1 MRVLEPCALFNVLV
15 LKEQGRWLVMLLI
28 LILGQ
33 GHRVSVP
40 WILEGSLRRGH
51 DVFWR
56 WEWVGVNQKIVDVK
70 WHARASTNQ
79 TIISLGFII
88 CLWLW
93 NLHRRRTETLKVMMV
108 AKNAISSWEVDFGWP
123 TAVSKLTLRDVVID
137 IKCGTFLRFPV

>member
-56 WEWVGVNQKIVDVK
+56 REWVGVNQKIVDVK

-79 TIISLGFII
+79 TIISLGFIV
-88 CLWLW
+88 CLLLW
-93 NLHRRRTETLKVMMV
+93 NLHRRRTEPLKVMMV
-108 AKNAISSWEVDFGWP
+108 AKNAISS
-123 TAVSKLTLRDVVID
+123 
-137 IKCGTFLRFPV
+137 